1 MFPTFGIK
9 DPVFSK
15 FDAGEFLETFAEF
28 YTDIV
33 IDEVDI
39 VETSGRLTDVMV
51 TFQ

>member
-9 DPVFSK
+9 DPVFAK
-15 FDAGEFLETFAEF
+15 FDSGEFLETFAEY

-39 VETSGRLTDVMV
+39 VETSGRLTDIMV